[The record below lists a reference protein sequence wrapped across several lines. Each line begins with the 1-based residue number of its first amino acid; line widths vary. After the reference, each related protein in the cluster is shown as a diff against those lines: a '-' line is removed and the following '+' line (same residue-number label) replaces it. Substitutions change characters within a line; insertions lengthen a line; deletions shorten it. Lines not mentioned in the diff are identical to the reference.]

1 MSRGFR
7 WTLGLVLAASAIG
20 GLVLLWPTETKRV
33 TRMVERFAA
42 DASFKPGDGNIVRL
56 AKMEAVTGRFAA
68 DAQIRFESLG
78 IPVHEVSGRDEIRQV
93 VALAQKLSGGL
104 DVKVYDVVVTFGPQT
119 GTARVELTAS
129 MSSGKQ
135 EGFTAQE
142 FALQLVKREGAWL
155 IQRAESVKTLRR

>member
-7 WTLGLVLAASAIG
+7 WTLVLVLVAGAVA

-33 TRMVERFAA
+33 TRLVERFAA

-56 AKMEAVTGRFAA
+56 AKMEAVTGRFTS

-78 IPVHEVSGRDEIRQV
+78 IPAHEVSGRDEIRQV
-93 VALAQKLSGGL
+93 VALAQKLGGGL
-104 DVKVYDVVVTFGPQT
+104 DVKVYDVVVTFGPQA

-142 FALQLVKREGAWL
+142 FALQLVKRDGAWL
-155 IQRAESVKTLRR
+155 IHRVESVKTLRR

>member
-1 MSRGFR
+1 M
-7 WTLGLVLAASAIG
+7 
-20 GLVLLWPTETKRV
+20 
-33 TRMVERFAA
+33 
-42 DASFKPGDGNIVRL
+42 
-56 AKMEAVTGRFAA
+56 
-68 DAQIRFESLG
+68 
-78 IPVHEVSGRDEIRQV
+78 
-93 VALAQKLSGGL
+93 ALAQKLSGGL

>member
-1 MSRGFR
+1 MSGISAPPGAAPRR
-7 WTLGLVLAASAIG
+7 RRSRLGS
-20 GLVLLWPTETKRV
+20 T
-33 TRMVERFAA
+33 
-42 DASFKPGDGNIVRL
+42 
-56 AKMEAVTGRFAA
+56 
-68 DAQIRFESLG
+68 G

-104 DVKVYDVVVTFGPQT
+104 DVKVHDGVVTFGPQT